1 MDIKIPKQLRAYIKK
16 AKAARKKENKMPYQ
30 KQTAKQSQIVI
41 VNQGSSRSRSRSR
54 SSKNQPRRDEYPRI
68 VYQPM
73 SMPNPSHSYINITNP
88 LLTPFEDRRQQPINI
103 FNQQRQD
110 VQREFGVNQA
120 PGVQPANYQPPI
132 YGQTNQFNQRD
143 PQPYNFLNASVR
155 PLYPLPIDNY
165 QVEQDLPS
173 QPIPQQNPI
182 LPDIVLEQ
190 NHVIFESGPINV
202 MGYPHND
209 AFDEPKTPTSPKFYD
224 VIPPPSESVPSI
236 AFPVIQGFVE
246 NEAVNQLNQQ
256 VINEKKAYDDFGGY
270 DAYTPAPA
278 PMFIPFDYENINYEN
293 INSRSRGDQPVGVK
307 GINDTARQHIFNLAL
322 LQNIPQE
329 DYTRDHLVAYN
340 KAFKYIQENSSPE
353 LLNYLENTITNM
365 EFKTR
370 ILTPS
375 SSQKSTPSSSQESIP
390 SSSQELKKSKSG
402 KLSDAAR
409 RHINNIDD
417 IEGIAEERRTAQQ
430 KEDYKN
436 AYAYI
441 KKYPYSE
448 VLDYLKS
455 NVTSTEY
462 QKVMNFIDESQK
474 NKKK

>member
-1 MDIKIPKQLRAYIKK
+1 MDTKIPKQLRAYIKK
-16 AKAARKKENKMPYQ
+16 VKASRKKENKIPYQ

-41 VNQGSSRSRSRSR
+41 VNQGSLRSRSRSR

-143 PQPYNFLNASVR
+143 PQPYNFMNANVR

-182 LPDIVLEQ
+182 LPDIVLEP

-202 MGYPHND
+202 MGYSHND
-209 AFDEPKTPTSPKFYD
+209 AFDEPKTPSSPKFFD

-278 PMFIPFDYENINYEN
+278 PAFIPFDYENILG
-293 INSRSRGDQPVGVK
+293 RSGEGAPVGVRS
-307 GINDTARQHIFNLAL
+307 INDTARQHIFNLAL

-329 DYTRDHLVAYN
+329 DFTADQVVAYN
-340 KAFKYIQENSSPE
+340 KAFKYIKDNSSPE
-353 LLNYLENTITNM
+353 LLNYLENTINDM
-365 EFKTR
+365 ELKTR
-370 ILTPS
+370 ILSPKTTPS
-375 SSQKSTPSSSQESIP
+375 SSQKSIPSSQESIP
-390 SSSQELKKSKSG
+390 QESTTSLKTSKSG

-409 RHINNIDD
+409 RHINNIDE
-417 IEGIAEERRTAQQ
+417 IELIAEERRTPQQ

-455 NVTSTEY
+455 NVSTREY
-462 QKVMNFIDESQK
+462 QKVINFIDESQK